1 MDANDGVNGGG
12 GRLRLGA
19 WMLALGVVLAACSGG
34 GSSGDVTSAKTES
47 TTTTTTS
54 TSTTSPSD
62 STELCRIFQRLAA
75 GGAGPNGQNEASTAD
90 GWAARIE
97 TTEDMA
103 KAAPAEWKDE
113 AEIYVQMVKDRAQ
126 LASENAYVGVNDLP
140 ADVRTAFISSHREM
154 QAQVDRLIAFMK
166 QQCATG
172 AVG

>member
-1 MDANDGVNGGG
+1 MDANDGVNRGG
-12 GRLRLGA
+12 GRLRFGA

-47 TTTTTTS
+47 TTTTTT
-54 TSTTSPSD
+54 TSPSD
-62 STELCRIFQRLAA
+62 STELCKIFQRLAA

-90 GWAARIE
+90 GWAVRIE

-113 AEIYVQMVKDRAQ
+113 AETYVQMVKDRAQ
-126 LASENAYVGVNDLP
+126 LAAENGYVGVDDLP
-140 ADVRTAFISSHREM
+140 ADVRSAFVSSHSEM
-154 QAQVDRLIAFMK
+154 QAQVNRLIAFMK
-166 QQCATG
+166 QECATG

>member
-1 MDANDGVNGGG
+1 MDTNDGVNGGR

-34 GSSGDVTSAKTES
+34 GSSGAVTSAKTKKS
-47 TTTTTTS
+47 TTTTT
-54 TSTTSPSD
+54 TTSPSD
-62 STELCRIFQRLAA
+62 STELCSIFQRLVA
-75 GGAGPNGQNEASTAD
+75 GGAGANGQNEASTAD

-113 AEIYVQMVKDRAQ
+113 AETYVQMVKDRAQ
-126 LASENAYVGVNDLP
+126 LAAENGYVGVDDLP

-154 QAQVDRLIAFMK
+154 QAQVNRLIAFMK